1 MDYRQEMKELRDTLN
16 AHGYRYYVLDEPT
29 ISDYEYDHML
39 RRLED
44 LEAAHPE
51 EITPDSPT
59 QRIGGRT
66 LSEFQQVTHPVPLE
80 SLQDVFNDDE
90 VCQFLEKIPLDAP
103 VWSVEPKVDGL
114 SVALEY
120 RDGVF
125 VRGATRGD
133 GRVGEDVTENLRTI
147 RSIPMTLPEKLPRL
161 IVRGEV
167 YMARSV
173 FDEINARRELEG
185 KPLMANPRNA
195 AAGSLRQLDPK
206 IAAQRRLDIA
216 VFNLQ
221 LAEGREFTTHT
232 ETIDYLAS
240 QHFKVIP
247 HRQLSKTA
255 DILAEIAAL
264 GDCRER
270 FPFDIDGAVIKLDNL
285 AEREVLGSTAKC
297 PRWAIAYKYPPET
310 KETVLRDIVVQVGR
324 TGVLTPKAELEP
336 VRLAGTTVTY
346 ATLHNQDYIAQKD
359 IRIGDTVLVRKAGE
373 IIPEIVAVVPDKRP
387 DGAQPYTL
395 PDRCPVCG
403 AEVVRD
409 EDGAAL
415 RCTGAECPAQ
425 LLRNLTHFAS
435 RNAMDIDG
443 LGPAVIQQLVDSGLV
458 RTAADLYSLRPE
470 QIAELDRMGQKS
482 ARNAVEA
489 IARSREDDLWR
500 LIFALGIRQVGE
512 KAAKVLAARFGSMD
526 ALSTAT
532 EEELTAIDDVGPIT
546 AKYIRQWMDSP
557 QSQDLLARLKA
568 AGLNMTCKAEM
579 VDRRFA
585 GMTFVLTGALEKF
598 TRDEAGEMIEKRGG
612 KVSGSVSKKTTY
624 VVAGENAGSKL
635 QKAQELGYAEADPTA
650 DVEGLDA
657 RRKIVLSADLA
668 FGVNIREEDIP
679 CVGISSI
686 TAGDIA
692 KAKDEG
698 LTYKLIARAEK
709 SGRAVAAF
717 VCPTLFPS
725 SALEAHT
732 DGTGNLVTLFASRF
746 GKQSFSGAGAGGYPT
761 GSNVLRDCLD
771 VAAGCRSFYADSFAP
786 CSVNLSGTQCKWLF
800 RCMGEYFTRECSARE
815 AFDAYESYR
824 KDDPHALLARYAAE
838 EE

>member
-1 MDYRQEMKELRDTLN
+1 MDYRQEIKELRDTLN

-568 AGLNMTCKAEM
+568 AGLNMTCKEEM
-579 VDRRFA
+579 VDSRFA

-635 QKAQELGYAEADPTA
+635 QKAQQLGIP
-650 DVEGLDA
+650 
-657 RRKIVLSADLA
+657 VLT
-668 FGVNIREEDIP
+668 ED
-679 CVGISSI
+679 
-686 TAGDIA
+686 
-692 KAKDEG
+692 E
-698 LTYKLIARAEK
+698 
-709 SGRAVAAF
+709 F
-717 VCPTLFPS
+717 
-725 SALEAHT
+725 LEF
-732 DGTGNLVTLFASRF
+732 L
-746 GKQSFSGAGAGGYPT
+746 K
-761 GSNVLRDCLD
+761 
-771 VAAGCRSFYADSFAP
+771 
-786 CSVNLSGTQCKWLF
+786 
-800 RCMGEYFTRECSARE
+800 
-815 AFDAYESYR
+815 
-824 KDDPHALLARYAAE
+824 
-838 EE
+838 